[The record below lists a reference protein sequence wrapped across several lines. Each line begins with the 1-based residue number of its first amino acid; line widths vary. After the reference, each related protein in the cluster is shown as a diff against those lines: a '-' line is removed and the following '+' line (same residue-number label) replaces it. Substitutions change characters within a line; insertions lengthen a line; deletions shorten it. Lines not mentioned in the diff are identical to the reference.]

1 MLLQVALTLETHT
14 FTISALFRAVPIM
27 TEDRHA
33 RDANIFLTAE
43 GLTTS
48 PCKDKW
54 GGGKWEGGEK
64 VGGEG
69 EPLTGE
75 SLSKKMS
82 SLISGKGQSSV

>member
-1 MLLQVALTLETHT
+1 MLLQVPLTLETHT

-48 PCKDKW
+48 PCKDK
-54 GGGKWEGGEK
+54 GREKMGGKGKRRK
-64 VGGEG
+64 VGGG
-69 EPLTGE
+69 ALTGE
-75 SLSKKMS
+75 SLSKKIS

>member
-1 MLLQVALTLETHT
+1 MLLQVLETHT
-14 FTISALFRAVPIM
+14 FTISALFMAVPIM

-43 GLTTS
+43 GRTTS
-48 PCKDKW
+48 PCKDK
-54 GGGKWEGGEK
+54 GRGKMEGGREK
-64 VGGEG
+64 EKGGEEG

-75 SLSKKMS
+75 SLSKKIS